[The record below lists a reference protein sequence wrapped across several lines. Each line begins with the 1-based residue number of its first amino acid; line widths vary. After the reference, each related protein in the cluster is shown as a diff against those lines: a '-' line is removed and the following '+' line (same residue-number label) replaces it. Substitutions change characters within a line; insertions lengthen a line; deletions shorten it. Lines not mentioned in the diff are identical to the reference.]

1 MKKQTRKGFTIIE
14 LVIVIAVIAILAGVL
29 IPTFASVV
37 KKADD
42 SAILQEVTA
51 ARTIILSEENG
62 QMDDTKT
69 YYFIYKDA
77 ADNNAVAKWF
87 VYDHDGGKL
96 DETTAPAPATADA
109 NDVVYDYDT
118 NRAIEVV
125 TGTTVKANTDL
136 SKNVTVWVAVPN
148 P

>member
-1 MKKQTRKGFTIIE
+1 MRKQNRKGFTIIE

-62 QMDDTKT
+62 QMDKEKT

-77 ADNNAVAKWF
+77 TDADAVAKWF
-87 VYDHDGGKL
+87 VYDHEGGKL
-96 DETTAPAPATADA
+96 NETTAPATATADT
-109 NDVVYDYDT
+109 NDVVYNY
-118 NRAIEVV
+118 A
-125 TGTTVKANTDL
+125 TGTTVVGAATKANTDL
-136 SKNVTVWVAVPN
+136 SKNVTIWVVVA
-148 P
+148 

>member
-1 MKKQTRKGFTIIE
+1 MKRQNRKGFTIVE

-62 QMDDTKT
+62 QMNKDYD
-69 YYFIYKDA
+69 YYFIYNDA
-77 ADNNAVAKWF
+77 AETDDTSKWF
-87 VYDHDGGKL
+87 AYDHDQGKVV
-96 DETTAPAPATADA
+96 AATAYTAAEGDVTVAVYAYSAA
-109 NDVVYDYDT
+109 NET
-118 NRAIEVV
+118 EVGAV
-125 TGTTVKANTDL
+125 TKPNTDL
-136 SKNVTVWVAVPN
+136 SKNVVILVVDPADAA
-148 P
+148 